1 MMGNFGLAM
10 GLLIVE
16 GGGGDP
22 IVLKAHL
29 MLVTCAANHDSCGV
43 CEEPASCRSC
53 AAWANLGNTKR
64 LKLQRSDRGRHLL
77 RQAGQWIDLV
87 KIQDGKQ

>member
-1 MMGNFGLAM
+1 MILAASAKS
-10 GLLIVE
+10 L
-16 GGGGDP
+16 P
-22 IVLKAHL
+22 H
-29 MLVTCAANHDSCGV
+29 AAV
-43 CEEPASCRSC
+43 AR
-53 AAWANLGNTKR
+53 LGQIWVNTKR